1 MKRSTAIAFA
11 ALALLGILTAGV
23 VAGCGS
29 AVPSDAVATVG
40 SASITKAQ
48 FQELLSQVKAQSA
61 SQGQKFP
68 AEGSATYG
76 KYTAMIVD
84 YLVQAQV
91 ITQSASAFGV
101 SVSDAQVADQVA
113 QVEKQYGGKAK
124 LLPVLKQ
131 EGMTMALLEKS
142 LKEQMLAQAV
152 ATKVVAKA
160 SVSAAQIKSYWQAHA
175 ATLRKSKKTDTF
187 AKAKATIRT
196 TLLSQAKSALW
207 SAWLTQRTSQ
217 LGVKYATGF
226 DPAALTS
233 SPTPSASASPTPG
246 G

>member
-1 MKRSTAIAFA
+1 MKRSTAITVA
-11 ALALLGILTAGV
+11 ALVLLAILTASV

-29 AVPSDAVATVG
+29 GVPSTAVATVG
-40 SASITKAQ
+40 KASITQAQ

-61 SQGQKFP
+61 SQGQTFP
-68 AEGSATYG
+68 VAGSATY
-76 KYTAMIVD
+76 KNYTAMIVD

-91 ITQSASAFGV
+91 VAQSASTFGV
-101 SVSDAQVADQVA
+101 SVSDKQVADQVA
-113 QVEKQYGGKAK
+113 QIEKSYGGQKK
-124 LLPVLKQ
+124 LL
-131 EGMTMALLEKS
+131 TMALLKES
-142 LKEQMLAQAV
+142 LKDQMLAQAV

-175 ATLRKSKKTDTF
+175 AKLRKSKKTDTF

-217 LGVKYATGF
+217 LGVKYAAGF

-233 SPTPSASASPTPG
+233 SPKPIASASPTPG